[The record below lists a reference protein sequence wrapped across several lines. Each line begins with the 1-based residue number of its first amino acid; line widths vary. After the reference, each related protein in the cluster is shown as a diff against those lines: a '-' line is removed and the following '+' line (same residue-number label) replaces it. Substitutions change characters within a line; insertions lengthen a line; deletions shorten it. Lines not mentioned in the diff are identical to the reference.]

1 MNQDQKKEKSAK
13 EAYKL
18 IEPSIR
24 RDSVIGI
31 GTGSTTNYFIEELN
45 QARLDIK
52 GVVCSSEASAEL
64 IDNVY
69 QVLSLNEVHSID
81 FYVDGADEF
90 NDRKELI
97 KGGGGALTREK
108 ILASCS
114 ETFICIVD
122 ESKFTNLLGSF
133 PLPIEVLEIA
143 RSAISRE
150 LMKMGGKPI
159 FRNGFTTDNGHQI
172 IDIHNLPMEVPYEL
186 EEKINN
192 LPGVVENGIFSKR
205 KADVILSATDYEIKE
220 IRSELKDKAEDYRKK
235 FVELAVELDDEVMEQ
250 YLEGNEPDVN
260 SLKACIRKGTLK
272 GNLFYE
278 RSESSKNYY
287 TNYANTKKR
296 VNNKYFN
303 FCDI

>member
-205 KADVILSATDYEIKE
+205 KADVIFCLLYTSPSPRDLSTS
-220 IRSELKDKAEDYRKK
+220 R
-235 FVELAVELDDEVMEQ
+235 M
-250 YLEGNEPDVN
+250 P
-260 SLKACIRKGTLK
+260 
-272 GNLFYE
+272 
-278 RSESSKNYY
+278 SS
-287 TNYANTKKR
+287 A
-296 VNNKYFN
+296 
-303 FCDI
+303 

>member
-133 PLPIEVLEIA
+133 PLPIEVLEMA

-205 KADVILSATDYEIKE
+205 KADIILSATDSEIKE
-220 IRSELKDKAEDYRKK
+220 IR
-235 FVELAVELDDEVMEQ
+235 
-250 YLEGNEPDVN
+250 
-260 SLKACIRKGTLK
+260 
-272 GNLFYE
+272 
-278 RSESSKNYY
+278 
-287 TNYANTKKR
+287 
-296 VNNKYFN
+296 
-303 FCDI
+303 

>member
-64 IDNVY
+64 IDNAY

-205 KADVILSATDYEIKE
+205 KADIILSATDSEIKE
-220 IRSELKDKAEDYRKK
+220 IR
-235 FVELAVELDDEVMEQ
+235 
-250 YLEGNEPDVN
+250 
-260 SLKACIRKGTLK
+260 
-272 GNLFYE
+272 
-278 RSESSKNYY
+278 
-287 TNYANTKKR
+287 
-296 VNNKYFN
+296 
-303 FCDI
+303 

>member
-45 QARLDIK
+45 QARLEIK

-205 KADVILSATDYEIKE
+205 KADVILSATDSEIKE
-220 IRSELKDKAEDYRKK
+220 IR
-235 FVELAVELDDEVMEQ
+235 
-250 YLEGNEPDVN
+250 
-260 SLKACIRKGTLK
+260 
-272 GNLFYE
+272 
-278 RSESSKNYY
+278 
-287 TNYANTKKR
+287 
-296 VNNKYFN
+296 
-303 FCDI
+303 

>member
-205 KADVILSATDYEIKE
+205 KPDVILSATDSEIKE
-220 IRSELKDKAEDYRKK
+220 IR
-235 FVELAVELDDEVMEQ
+235 
-250 YLEGNEPDVN
+250 
-260 SLKACIRKGTLK
+260 
-272 GNLFYE
+272 
-278 RSESSKNYY
+278 
-287 TNYANTKKR
+287 
-296 VNNKYFN
+296 
-303 FCDI
+303 

>member
-24 RDSVIGI
+24 RDSVVGI

-159 FRNGFTTDNGHQI
+159 LRNGFTTDNGHQI

-205 KADVILSATDYEIKE
+205 KADIILSATDTEIKE
-220 IRSELKDKAEDYRKK
+220 I
-235 FVELAVELDDEVMEQ
+235 
-250 YLEGNEPDVN
+250 
-260 SLKACIRKGTLK
+260 I
-272 GNLFYE
+272 
-278 RSESSKNYY
+278 
-287 TNYANTKKR
+287 
-296 VNNKYFN
+296 
-303 FCDI
+303 